1 MVLCSRSIYITR
13 MVTLKWEESIRIVLV
28 ILVGIITINSKNL
41 LTRTSNSQ
49 RASLAVL
56 QSAEGYLSLEST
68 VSPAVI
74 ADVSRKKRNVDIDS
88 NNKNDATVE
97 HGQWLT
103 ESLAVNTSGI
113 VDFMHHS
120 GVVLAVKVHG
130 PVFLGEL
137 RQSLCLLQSAYNYRT
152 LYDVIV
158 FTTLPINQLDI
169 DILQTIISPASLQVK
184 VDEQTLQQQLAD
196 LKPVQQKLL
205 RNRCL
210 GSFNTTDDLQ
220 WGTRC
225 KDNGHHM
232 PLAYCWMSEFRSK
245 QIWSQKILQPYR
257 YMLWF
262 DSDMF
267 PMKEWTHDPV
277 AHMLRNHLVLYMS
290 NFGQG
295 VTRAKSGVQRRIK
308 EAYNK
313 TLCSQ
318 ELDSG
323 TRRLKVTTGPDCWTN
338 VRHVHGYFHITDL
351 NFYRLPI
358 NLNWFDVMIGK
369 VKFSRTWDDQLAVIV
384 PPSMLAPE
392 RAQEMPWEGIEV
404 MHNGI
409 LQGKTNFEGGGF
421 LHYWRKKG
429 GSEEFPRAEQQCIN
443 YLHFGAR

>member
-1 MVLCSRSIYITR
+1 MIRRWRSVVRVLLAVAIGLLT
-13 MVTLKWEESIRIVLV
+13 M
-28 ILVGIITINSKNL
+28 NSKNMFIRA
-41 LTRTSNSQ
+41 TNWSQ
-49 RASLAVL
+49 QGESLALIPSL
-56 QSAEGYLSLEST
+56 QSADGYLPLEST
-68 VSPAVI
+68 ALPAAGSESVSKNTAI
-74 ADVSRKKRNVDIDS
+74 NSINIM
-88 NNKNDATVE
+88 NKTLD
-97 HGQWLT
+97 HDQWLR
-103 ESLAVNTSGI
+103 ESLATDTSG
-113 VDFMHHS
+113 VADFVHHS
-120 GVVLAVKVHG
+120 VGVVLVVKIHG
-130 PVFLGEL
+130 PVFLGGL
-137 RQSLCLLQSAYNYRT
+137 RQSLCLLHSAYNYRT

-158 FTTLPINQLDI
+158 FSTLPINETDI
-169 DILQTIISPASLQVK
+169 NVLRAIVHPASLQVK
-184 VDEQTLQQQLAD
+184 VDDQTLQEQLAD
-196 LKPVQQKLL
+196 LQPVQQKKL

-210 GSFNTTDDLQ
+210 GNISTTSDLQ

-225 KDNGHHM
+225 KDNGHIM

-245 QIWSQKILQPYR
+245 EIWSQKVLRPYR

-267 PMKEWTHDPV
+267 PMKEWKHDPV
-277 AHMLRNHLVLYMS
+277 AHMIRNHLVLYMS

-318 ELDSG
+318 QLDNT
-323 TRRLKVTTGPDCWTN
+323 TRRLSATYGPDCWTN
-338 VRHVHGYFHITDL
+338 VQHVHGYFHLTDL
-351 NFYRLPI
+351 DFYRLPI

-369 VKFSRTWDDQLAVIV
+369 AKFSRTWDDQLAVIV

-409 LQGKTNFEGGGF
+409 LQGKINFAGGGF

-443 YLHFGAR
+443 HLHFGTR